1 MRAHTCTHAHART
14 HARTPAT
21 GRLCVEALLAG
32 GFVSFAISLLHGKV
46 SDADAVAAGVS

>member
-1 MRAHTCTHAHART
+1 MRAHACIHART

-21 GRLCVEALLAG
+21 GRLCVEAFLAG
-32 GFVSFAISLLHGKV
+32 GFVTFAISLHGKV